1 MTDRVKAITVI
12 LERDNR
18 EDDVQALCDAIM
30 LFQGVAS
37 VEKQL
42 VTMEDAI
49 ARIRVKREMEERIW
63 KALDSAQE
71 SKK

>member
-18 EDDVQALCDAIM
+18 EDDIQHLCDAIM

-37 VEKQL
+37 VEKQI
-42 VTMEDAI
+42 VTSADFI
-49 ARIRVKREMEERIW
+49 AATRAELAMRKRIY
-63 KALDSAQE
+63 KALDSTRE
-71 SKK
+71 SK